1 MDFQKEFLKSLKQ
14 CSGLDGLIFVD
25 PDGECILYEGSISE
39 PFHLQLA
46 GAKMP
51 ILMGQYQSLD
61 GSPTY
66 MELQFE
72 KEYVI
77 SIRLADDYSITAI
90 GSDLGRKG
98 QIKSHLEQLA
108 VKFNREIV

>member
-1 MDFQKEFLKSLKQ
+1 MDFQNELINSLKK
-14 CSGLDGLIFVD
+14 CPGLEGLIFVD
-25 PDGECILYEGSISE
+25 PDGEAILYEGTIAD

-66 MELQFE
+66 MEIQFK

-77 SIRLADDYSITAI
+77 SIRLVDNYSITAI
-90 GSDLGRKG
+90 GSDVGRKG
-98 QIKSHLEQLA
+98 HIKSQLEELA
-108 VKFNREIV
+108 IKFNREIA